1 MIAKETNYM
10 KYFGIFCANTAN
22 DVVIFKH
29 EWRLL
34 LPPFVE
40 WTPMYTYSSENVSC
54 SVCSIGQSKRS
65 TCFTLAAGEALV
77 ALTRV
82 AAHRVHA
89 RAAVETVVTDVR

>member
-1 MIAKETNYM
+1 MTSSFSNT
-10 KYFGIFCANTAN
+10 GGGFCFPT
-22 DVVIFKH
+22 
-29 EWRLL
+29 
-34 LPPFVE
+34 FVE
-40 WTPMYTYSSENVSC
+40 WTTIYIYSSENVSC
-54 SVCSIGQSKRS
+54 SVCSIGHDKRS

>member
-54 SVCSIGQSKRS
+54 SVSSIGHDKRS
-65 TCFTLAAGEALV
+65 TCFTLAAGEALA
-77 ALTRV
+77 ALARV
-82 AAHRVHA
+82 AAHSVHT
-89 RAAVETVVTDVR
+89 RAAVETVITDVR